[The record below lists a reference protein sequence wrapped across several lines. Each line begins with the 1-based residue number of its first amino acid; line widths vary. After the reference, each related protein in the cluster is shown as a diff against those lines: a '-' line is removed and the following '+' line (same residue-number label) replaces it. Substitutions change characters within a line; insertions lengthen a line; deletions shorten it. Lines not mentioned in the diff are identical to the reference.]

1 VAPLLVIDGDS
12 LGHRAYHAMPEVEGA
27 GGRPVG
33 LLVGFANALLAT
45 WRTTQ
50 PRAVLVCLDA
60 RTPSYRHELLP
71 AYQGRRDPFAD
82 DLCEQLD
89 RLGDL
94 AEAFGFAAARVLPYE
109 ADDLLA
115 TAVTLE
121 EARGGEALVVSGDR
135 DMYQLV
141 SEATAVLHPRPRG
154 VLERVDRAGVRER
167 YGIEPEQVT
176 ALIALRGDPSDNIP
190 GAPGI
195 GQKTAAELL
204 RRYGDL
210 EGVIAHAV
218 ELTPRLRLSVEA
230 SADDLRRYL
239 EVAAMRRDVPI
250 AIPAD
255 GALDPESAAHW
266 CREAGMTGL
275 ATRLTS

>member
-1 VAPLLVIDGDS
+1 VEPLLVIDGDS
-12 LGHRAYHAMPEVEGA
+12 LGHRSYHAMPAVEGA

-71 AYQGRRDPFAD
+71 GYQGKRDPFAD

-89 RLGDL
+89 RLADL
-94 AEAFGFAAARVLPYE
+94 AEAFGFAAAKIQPYE

-115 TAVTLE
+115 TAVALE
-121 EARGGEALVVSGDR
+121 EARGSGALVVSGDR

-141 SEATAVLHPRPRG
+141 SDVTSVLHPRPRG

-204 RRYGDL
+204 QRYGDL
-210 EGVIAHAV
+210 EGVIAHAA
-218 ELTPRLRLSVEA
+218 ELTPRQRLSVEEC
-230 SADDLRRYL
+230 ADDLRGYL
-239 EVAAMRRDVPI
+239 EIAAMRRDAPI
-250 AIPAD
+250 AIPLDAD
-255 GALDPESAAHW
+255 LDPESAAQW

-275 ATRLTS
+275 AARLTS

>member
-1 VAPLLVIDGDS
+1 MAPLLVIDGDS

-60 RTPSYRHELLP
+60 RIPSYRHELLP
-71 AYQGRRDPFAD
+71 GYQGKRDPFAD
-82 DLCEQLD
+82 DLVEQLD
-89 RLGDL
+89 RLADL
-94 AEAFGFAAARVLPYE
+94 TEAFGFAAAKVPPYE

-121 EARGGEALVVSGDR
+121 EARGGGALVVSGDR

-141 SEATAVLHPRPRG
+141 SDATAVLHPRPRG

-195 GQKTAAELL
+195 GQKTAADLL

-210 EGVIAHAV
+210 EGVIAHAA
-218 ELTPRLRLSVEA
+218 ELTPRQRVSVEE
-230 SADDLRRYL
+230 SAGDLRRYL
-239 EVAAMRRDVPI
+239 EVAAMRRDVSI
-250 AIPAD
+250 AIPEDA
-255 GALDPESAAHW
+255 ALDAESAAEW
-266 CREAGMTGL
+266 CRDAGMTGL
-275 ATRLTS
+275 AARLAN